1 MDDKGLRISRELAAE
16 YGKQAEQI
24 IRQGYYTAPSGSR
37 VELAGW
43 IESSVRGTRAY
54 PPGELLPDSL
64 PGQFQ
69 TQIEVENETTLNAAR
84 RLISAGCRPALLN
97 FASAKHPGGGFLSG
111 ARAQEEYLA
120 RSSALYA
127 CLRGNAMYE
136 FHRARHDPLYTDY
149 VLYSPDVPVFR
160 ADEGSLL
167 EEPYC
172 VAMVTSPAVNAGPLL
187 QCQPHRRPEIRP
199 AMWTRILKVL
209 AAGVTHGHDAMV
221 LGAWGCG
228 AFGNDPVEIAELF
241 RQALDVNFRGAFA
254 RVAFAVLDWSAQERA
269 IGPFCGAFLS
279 AQGCGTQLQAGRA

>member
-1 MDDKGLRISRELAAE
+1 MDTKDKRISRELAAE
-16 YGKQAEQI
+16 YGRQALQILEQV
-24 IRQGYYTAPSGSR
+24 YYTAPSGAR
-37 VELAGW
+37 VEMAGL
-43 IESSVRGTRAY
+43 IESSVRGTHSY
-54 PPGELLPDSL
+54 PPGETLPDSL

-69 TQIEVENETTLNAAR
+69 TQIEVENETTLSAAR

-136 FHRARHDPLYTDY
+136 FHRARHDALYTDY

-160 ADEGSLL
+160 GDDGSLL

-172 VAMVTSPAVNAGPLL
+172 VAMITSPAVNAGPPL
-187 QCQPHRRPEIRP
+187 QYQPHRRAEIRP

-209 AAGVTHGHDAMV
+209 AAGATHGHDAMV

-228 AFGNDPVEIAELF
+228 AFGNDPTEIAELF
-241 RQALDVNFRGAFA
+241 RQALDANFRGTFR
-254 RVAFAVLDWSAQERA
+254 RVAFAVLDWSPDQRT
-269 IGPFCGAFLS
+269 IGPYQESFR
-279 AQGCGTQLQAGRA
+279 TQRGRSR

>member
-1 MDDKGLRISRELAAE
+1 MDTKDKRISRELAAE
-16 YGKQAEQI
+16 YGRQALQILEQV
-24 IRQGYYTAPSGSR
+24 YYTAPSGAR
-37 VELAGW
+37 VEMAGL
-43 IESSVRGTRAY
+43 IESSVRGTHSY
-54 PPGELLPDSL
+54 PPGEALPDSL

-69 TQIEVENETTLNAAR
+69 TQIEVENETTLSAAR

-136 FHRARHDPLYTDY
+136 FHRARHDALYTDY

-160 ADEGSLL
+160 GDDGSLL

-172 VAMVTSPAVNAGPLL
+172 VAMITSPAVNAGPLL
-187 QCQPHRRPEIRP
+187 QYQPHRRAEIRP

-209 AAGVTHGHDAMV
+209 AAGATHGHDAMV

-228 AFGNDPVEIAELF
+228 VFRNDP
-241 RQALDVNFRGAFA
+241 RDVAKYFGKYLLGDGAF
-254 RVAFAVLDWSAQERA
+254 RHAFKKISFAILDEAKHGRNIS
-269 IGPFCGAFLS
+269 PFIETF
-279 AQGCGTQLQAGRA
+279 T

>member
-1 MDDKGLRISRELAAE
+1 MDTKDKRISRELAAE
-16 YGKQAEQI
+16 YGRQALQILEQV
-24 IRQGYYTAPSGSR
+24 YYTAPSGAR
-37 VELAGW
+37 VEMAGL
-43 IESSVRGTRAY
+43 IESSVRGTHSY
-54 PPGELLPDSL
+54 PPGEALPDSL

-69 TQIEVENETTLNAAR
+69 TQIEVENETTLSAAR

-136 FHRARHDPLYTDY
+136 FHRARHDALYTDY

-160 ADEGSLL
+160 GDDGSLL

-172 VAMVTSPAVNAGPLL
+172 VAMITSPAVNAGPPL
-187 QCQPHRRPEIRP
+187 QYQPHRRAEIRP

-209 AAGVTHGHDAMV
+209 AAGATHGHDAMV

-228 AFGNDPVEIAELF
+228 AFGNDPTEIAELF
-241 RQALDVNFRGAFA
+241 RQALDANFRGTFR
-254 RVAFAVLDWSAQERA
+254 RVAFAVLDWSPDQRT
-269 IGPFCGAFLS
+269 IGPYQESFR
-279 AQGCGTQLQAGRA
+279 TQRGRSR